1 MDYHILETY
10 TLKAMSRD
18 INKEI
23 KTILNRLDRLKEQ
36 KEILDLIIIHRN
48 ESDKG
53 KPVHNETIIDPLK

>member
-23 KTILNRLDRLKEQ
+23 KTIFNRLDRLKEQ

-53 KPVHNETIIDPLK
+53 NPVHN